1 MTPTDPQQRICQSGF
16 WLSILTFIFTLVAL
30 VIAITTPPRSGPFCS
45 SGCIDYPYID
55 AAAFVPRDYLWM
67 WPALLLTIS
76 FLALVACIHY
86 TASSEKKIYSHLAL
100 LFAAISTTVL
110 AVDYFI
116 QLFVMQPSLLKGET
130 EGLSL
135 FSQYNPHGIFIAL
148 EDLGYLMMSMSF
160 LFLAFVFKA
169 QKGVERAIRR
179 WFFTGFVLA
188 IASLIILLS
197 VYGLDIEYRFECAII
212 LINWCILTVTAV
224 LLSIFFRRLGRQ
236 E

>member
-1 MTPTDPQQRICQSGF
+1 MTSTDPQHRIRQSGF
-16 WLSILTFIFTLVAL
+16 WLSMLTFIFTLVAL

-67 WPALLLTIS
+67 GPALLLTIFFLRWWPAFIMLLLLRKRYTHIWRFCLPLFQPPFSLWIILSSCSSCNRVFSKEKQKVYPS
-76 FLALVACIHY
+76 FH
-86 TASSEKKIYSHLAL
+86 
-100 LFAAISTTVL
+100 ST
-110 AVDYFI
+110 I
-116 QLFVMQPSLLKGET
+116 PMESLLPWNIWVIWWWAWV
-130 EGLSL
+130 
-135 FSQYNPHGIFIAL
+135 FS
-148 EDLGYLMMSMSF
+148 
-160 LFLAFVFKA
+160 FLAFVFKA
-169 QKGVERAIRR
+169 RKGVERAIRR
-179 WFFTGFVLA
+179 WFFIGFVLA

>member
-1 MTPTDPQQRICQSGF
+1 MT
-16 WLSILTFIFTLVAL
+16 
-30 VIAITTPPRSGPFCS
+30 
-45 SGCIDYPYID
+45 
-55 AAAFVPRDYLWM
+55 
-67 WPALLLTIS
+67 
-76 FLALVACIHY
+76 CIHY
-86 TASSEKKIYSHLAL
+86 AASPEKKIYSHLAL

-110 AVDYFI
+110 ALDYFI

-169 QKGVERAIRR
+169 GKGVERAIRR
-179 WFFTGFVLA
+179 WFFIGFVLA